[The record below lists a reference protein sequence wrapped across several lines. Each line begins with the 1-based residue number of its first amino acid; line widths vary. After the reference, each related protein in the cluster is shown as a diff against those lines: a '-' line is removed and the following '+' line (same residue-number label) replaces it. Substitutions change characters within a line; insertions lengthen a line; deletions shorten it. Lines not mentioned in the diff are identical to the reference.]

1 MSPNLQIAFRF
12 LVAKRRAMLLSLT
25 CIVLGVGFFVVT
37 QATTSGFQDLFIR
50 TLLGSDGAIRIQDEI
65 QDTLRSMYATGND
78 PTSSFQIEEKE
89 GVKYVEGIPQPKQ
102 VMQQLSYFPN
112 VAGMAEVLHE
122 DVIITSSFKHDTAQ
136 IYGINI
142 DNPTDAAAIP
152 DNFFKVSSLGTQIV
166 QGNLEDFRNKPD
178 GILIGTVL
186 AARLQVAPG
195 DDILIIHPSSN
206 DENRRYQVAAI
217 YETGVDEIDKVR
229 VYLHLSE
236 ARSLLHKTTEA
247 SYIQIK
253 LADPYQA
260 PGFDAAQMQA
270 ALRYSAAPWQQREAV
285 WLSVFKALR
294 VSSAIT
300 VSIFT
305 LIAGIAMGSTLF
317 MIVMEKTKEIAILRS
332 MGYTPRDISSIF
344 IWQAAIVLIV
354 GCITGWAIG
363 AGVTYG
369 LGRVPLPIRGIFKT
383 DTFVVTW
390 SIWHYVEATVTA
402 VVVVMVASL
411 VPARRAARLQP
422 GDVIRGTAQ

>member
-1 MSPNLQIAFRF
+1 VSPNLQIAFRF

-25 CIVLGVGFFVVT
+25 CIILGVGFFVVT
-37 QATTSGFQDLFIR
+37 QATTSGFQDLFIK
-50 TLLGSDGAIRIQDEI
+50 TLLGTDGAIRVQDEL

-78 PTSSFQIEEKE
+78 PTSSFQIQEKE
-89 GVKYVEGIPQPKQ
+89 GIKFIEGIPQPKQ
-102 VMQQLSYFPN
+102 IMEALSRFPD

-122 DVIITSSFKHDTAQ
+122 DVIVTSSFEHDTAQ

-142 DNPTDAAAIP
+142 DNPTGDQGVP
-152 DNFFKVSSLGTQIV
+152 DNFFKVSSLATQIV
-166 QGNLEDFRNKPD
+166 QGTLEDFRNEPD
-178 GILIGTVL
+178 GVLVGTVL
-186 AARLQVAPG
+186 AKRLQLSPG
-195 DDILIIHPSSN
+195 DSIIIHPSSN
-206 DENRRYQVAAI
+206 DENRRYRVAAI
-217 YETGVDEIDKVR
+217 YETGVDEIDRVR
-229 VYLHLSE
+229 VYLHLNE

-253 LADPYQA
+253 LFDPDRA
-260 PGFDAAQMQA
+260 PSVAAQMQA
-270 ALRYSAAPWQQREAV
+270 ALRFSAAPWQQREAV
-285 WLSVFKALR
+285 WLAVFKALR

-344 IWQAAIVLIV
+344 IWQAAIVLLI
-354 GCITGWAIG
+354 GCVTGWAVG

-383 DTFVVTW
+383 DVFVVSW
-390 SIWHYVEATVTA
+390 SIWHYVQATTTA
-402 VVVVMVASL
+402 IVVVMVASL
-411 VPARRAARLQP
+411 VPARRAARLEP

>member
-1 MSPNLQIAFRF
+1 VSPNFQIAFRF
-12 LVAKRRAMLLSLT
+12 LVAKRRAMLLSLA

-37 QATTSGFQDLFIR
+37 QATTSGFQDLFIK

-102 VMQQLSYFPN
+102 IMRQLSYFPN

-122 DVIITSSFKHDTAQ
+122 DVIVTSSFKADTAQ

-166 QGNLEDFRNKPD
+166 QGSVEDFRNETD
-178 GILIGTVL
+178 GVLIGTVL
-186 AARLQVAPG
+186 ATRLQVAPG
-195 DDILIIHPSSN
+195 DSIIIKPSSN
-206 DENRRYQVAAI
+206 EENRRYRVAAV

-236 ARSLLHKTTEA
+236 ARSLLHKTTDA

-253 LADPYQA
+253 LNDPYQA
-260 PGFDAAQMQA
+260 VADAAQMQA

-344 IWQAAIVLIV
+344 IWQAAIVLVV

-363 AGVTYG
+363 AGVTFG
-369 LGRVPLPIRGIFKT
+369 LSRVPLPIRGIFKT